1 MAIDTLTKEA
11 EGLSE
16 EELQKVIEYIQ
27 FLKYKMKSSERSSVG
42 TKTIK
47 RTPGGL
53 TGTFVMA
60 EDFDVTL
67 EYVEENSI
75 CRV

>member
-11 EGLSE
+11 EGLPE
-16 EELQKVIEYIQ
+16 EGLQKVIEYIQ
-27 FLKYKMKSSERSSVG
+27 FLKYNMKSSERSSVG
-42 TKTIK
+42 TKAIK

-60 EDFDVTL
+60 EDFDDTPDCFK
-67 EYVEENSI
+67 EYM
-75 CRV
+75 

>member
-1 MAIDTLTKEA
+1 MAIDILTKEA
-11 EGLSE
+11 EGLPE
-16 EELQKVIEYIQ
+16 EGLQKVIEYIQ
-27 FLKYKMKSSERSSVG
+27 FLKYKMKLIDNSSAT

-60 EDFDVTL
+60 DDFDETPECFK
-67 EYVEENSI
+67 EYM
-75 CRV
+75 